1 MQPDFEIG
9 RVRWELLLRRKLLK
23 VQITALS
30 PLPSVSPNI
39 GDYGDDDFGVD
50 DHTDGNAD
58 EDNEELI
65 YFFSQAQNLCD
76 RLRNAS
82 VSKSSTYPCQS
93 GIIVGHRRITVGN

>member
-39 GDYGDDDFGVD
+39 GDDGDDAFCID

-58 EDNEELI
+58 EDEGT
-65 YFFSQAQNLCD
+65 NL
-76 RLRNAS
+76 LVLS
-82 VSKSSTYPCQS
+82 SSKSL
-93 GIIVGHRRITVGN
+93 